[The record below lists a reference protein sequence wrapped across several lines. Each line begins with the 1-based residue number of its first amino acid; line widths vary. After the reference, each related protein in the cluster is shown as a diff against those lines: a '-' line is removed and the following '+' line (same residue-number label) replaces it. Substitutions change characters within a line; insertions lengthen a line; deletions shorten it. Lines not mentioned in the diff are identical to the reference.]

1 VAQGRRVGLF
11 GSDAQEVGE
20 GLDLALPGLSKDLA
34 EQSVTGSEVV
44 DQHPARGVSGA
55 GQRLEPVGK
64 PVLERV
70 VGARVEEPLP
80 DLWLW
85 APPHGRQ
92 LFT

>member
-1 VAQGRRVGLF
+1 
-11 GSDAQEVGE
+11 
-20 GLDLALPGLSKDLA
+20 
-34 EQSVTGSEVV
+34 
-44 DQHPARGVSGA
+44 
-55 GQRLEPVGK
+55 
-64 PVLERV
+64 VLERV